1 MERSPKERRNEARA
15 EAIAKE
21 RDTAL
26 GLQEI
31 CFKESASKDYPGM
44 YSDCSWSSSSSPSD
58 DDRQRRRRDRRR
70 QTTRRRRRE
79 IPLYEESY
87 GRGRI
92 GGGDHH
98 RDPENIS
105 LQLLGSKVLSPL
117 VLGRD
122 SDKIKSPSAARL
134 LERLVD
140 DAELRN
146 KKQRHAKEL
155 RNLVQFLD
163 QELKA
168 AKPEKRDQL
177 KILQKQHD
185 HEVND
190 LLEFLE
196 TELYECNERHA
207 KRRSLLE
214 DKLEKFETFFNKE
227 TARYSEET
235 RRLQGELRAAKER
248 AAHYERS
255 LRDEGNASE
264 RLQKEVQL
272 LRGQL
277 AEKENRIVELE
288 NRVLQQES
296 KAPATHPHETRW
308 RSRDRDRPP
317 IHQDSLWDE
326 ASGLTETSDFEEVGS
341 KQQRNYERTTSMG
354 GSRAA
359 RQRCQ
364 RESRELSVSF
374 SDELVVNRSASTG
387 TLPMAAHDSL
397 TRKLER
403 MYLNDR

>member
-1 MERSPKERRNEARA
+1 
-15 EAIAKE
+15 
-21 RDTAL
+21 
-26 GLQEI
+26 
-31 CFKESASKDYPGM
+31 M

-58 DDRQRRRRDRRR
+58 DDRRRRRDRRR
-70 QTTRRRRRE
+70 QTRRRGSRRGE
-79 IPLYEESY
+79 MPLYEESC
-87 GRGRI
+87 GRGRR
-92 GGGDHH
+92 GGGD
-98 RDPENIS
+98 PENVS

-163 QELKA
+163 QELMA

-177 KILQKQHD
+177 RILQKQHD

-196 TELYECNERHA
+196 RELYECNERHA

-227 TARYSEET
+227 TTRYSEET
-235 RRLQGELRAAKER
+235 RRLQEQLRAVKER
-248 AAHYERS
+248 ATHYERS
-255 LRDEGNASE
+255 FRDEADASE

-277 AEKENRIVELE
+277 TERENRIIELE
-288 NRVLQQES
+288 NRVSKQET
-296 KAPATHPHETRW
+296 KAPEAHPH
-308 RSRDRDRPP
+308 RSRDRPP
-317 IHQDSLWDE
+317 IHPDSHWDE
-326 ASGLTETSDFEEVGS
+326 ASGLTETSDFEEAES
-341 KQQRNYERTTSMG
+341 KQQRYYERAAPVG
-354 GSRAA
+354 GTRSGRRDSRD
-359 RQRCQ
+359 
-364 RESRELSVSF
+364 LSVSF
-374 SDELVVNRSASTG
+374 SDELVVNRSASS
-387 TLPMAAHDSL
+387 TLPMTAHDSL

-403 MYLNDR
+403 MYLKDR